1 MGTLLITN
9 GHLVTLNAQS
19 QCIESGDVLVE
30 DGYIVDVGKLQAG
43 EPKADLSVDA
53 QGKVVMPGL
62 INAHH
67 HLYSTFA
74 RGFTPAGASATNFTE
89 ILEKLWWKLDKA
101 LDRDDVYYSAL
112 LALMESA
119 RAGCTTVIDHHASP
133 SCCDGSLDAIE
144 RAFRDVG
151 LNGCLCYEVSDRNTP
166 GQGIDENLRF
176 IRKCDE
182 SGDDQL
188 TAMFG
193 LHALMTLG
201 DETLARCAEIAGS
214 EDVGFHVHAA
224 EDAADVALA
233 KERHGKRIL
242 ERFADAGLLG
252 PRSIFVHGVHLDAGE
267 IELLRDTESMLVN
280 CPESNLNNAVGTA
293 PVLDMLADGVL
304 VGLGTDG
311 MSSHMISQARAMYLQ
326 QRGDRRD
333 PTIGFVEA
341 CDALLRNNREICDRL
356 FRDVRGTLEKGQL
369 ADIAIYDYVPPTP
382 LKAETLYGH
391 LLFGLSYARVQ
402 TTVARGE
409 VIVDDGQLVH
419 LDEAAIRAQCRERAP
434 AIWQR
439 ASA

>member
-1 MGTLLITN
+1 MGTLLIRN
-9 GHLVTLNAQS
+9 GHLVTLDEEKR
-19 QCIESGDVLVE
+19 CIDGGDLLIE
-30 DGYIVDVGKLQAG
+30 DGYIVEVGDLQA
-43 EPKADLSVDA
+43 EDLQADRSIDA
-53 QGKVVMPGL
+53 AGKVVMPGL

-74 RGFTPAGASATNFTE
+74 RGFTPAGTPAKNFTE

-101 LDRDDVYYSAL
+101 LDPDDVYYSAL

-144 RAFRDVG
+144 RAFHDVG
-151 LNGCLCYEVSDRNTP
+151 LSGCLCYEVSDRNAP

-176 IRKCDE
+176 IEKCGS
-182 SGDDQL
+182 SGDEQL
-188 TAMFG
+188 AAMFG

-201 DETLARCAEIAGS
+201 DETLERCAEFAQSG
-214 EDVGFHVHAA
+214 DAGFHLHAA
-224 EDAADVALA
+224 EDASDVLLA
-233 KERHGKRIL
+233 KKRHGKRIL
-242 ERFADAGLLG
+242 ERFAEAGVLG
-252 PRSIFVHGVHLDAGE
+252 PQTIVVHGVHLDADE
-267 IELLRDTESMLVN
+267 IALLRDTNTMLVN

-293 PVLDMLADGVL
+293 PVLDMLDHGVL

-326 QRGDRRD
+326 QRGATRD
-333 PTIGFVEA
+333 PALGFVEA
-341 CDALLRNNREICDRL
+341 CDALLYNNREICDRL
-356 FRDVRGTLEKGQL
+356 FRDVRGALGKGQL
-369 ADIAIYDYVPPTP
+369 ADVVIYDYVPPTP
-382 LKAETLYGH
+382 LYSDTLYGH

-402 TTVARGE
+402 TTIARGE
-409 VIVDDGQLVH
+409 VVVDDGHLVH
-419 LDEAAIRAQCRERAP
+419 LDEAEIRARCSERAP